1 MCLFTNKENMKLRK
15 IAVLIPAHNEEKV
28 IGRTLSSL
36 LKFVPS
42 QDLYVVSDGSTDS
55 TEEVARKY
63 TSNVFV
69 LNPNV
74 GKATA
79 MNRAIKKFKLAE
91 RYKYL
96 MPMDADTVPTASF
109 IKATLPIFEEDKEG
123 KIACVV
129 GKVVG
134 YGNNWITNYR
144 LWEYEI
150 AQTIHKTAQAK
161 ENAVIVCPGC
171 ATIYRAK
178 VFKTLEIPTGTLT
191 EDMDFTFLI
200 HRRKLGRIVFT
211 EEAKV
216 VTQDPRTLKDFLKQ
230 IRRWYTGFWQTVLK
244 HEIPWG
250 GQPIDF
256 EVALLASEGIFS
268 SLIVIM
274 LIIFLPVVLLKNPV
288 VLAVPFAIDL
298 LVFMIPTLFLTAAR
312 NNAWKIFF
320 YLPHFYFLR
329 AVSSLIFLKS
339 FLSVLLVKDLKVG
352 WNKVA
357 RYTIK

>member
-1 MCLFTNKENMKLRK
+1 MKLRK

-28 IGRTLSSL
+28 IGKTLGSL
-36 LKFVPS
+36 LKFVTP
-42 QDLYVVSDGSTDS
+42 QDLYVVSDGSNDS
-55 TEEVARKY
+55 TEEIARKY
-63 TSNVFV
+63 TSNVFS

-79 MNRAIKKFKLAE
+79 MNRAIRKFKLAE
-91 RYKYL
+91 RYRYL
-96 MPMDADTVPTASF
+96 IPMDADTIPTASF
-109 IKATLPIFEEDKEG
+109 IKATLPILEKDKEE

-134 YGNNWITNYR
+134 YGNNWITAYR

-161 ENAVIVCPGC
+161 ESAVIVCPGC
-171 ATIYRAK
+171 ATIYRTK

-200 HRRKLGRIVFT
+200 HRKKVGKIVFT

-250 GQPIDF
+250 GQPLDF
-256 EVALLASEGIFS
+256 EVALLASEGIFNG
-268 SLIVIM
+268 LIVII
-274 LIIFLPVVLLKNPV
+274 LLVLLPVVLFKNPL
-288 VLAVPFAIDL
+288 VLAIPFAIDL
-298 LVFMIPTLFLTAAR
+298 LGFMIPTLFLTAAR
-312 NNAWKIFF
+312 NNVWKIFF

-329 AVSSLIFLKS
+329 VVSSLIFLKS

-352 WNKVA
+352 WNKAV
-357 RYTIK
+357 RYTVK